1 MEGKQGKPPRHQEH
15 QGAVSKEVERVAT
28 VIVDCAIRVHREL
41 GPGLLESAYQRCL
54 EYELRAAGLTVHC
67 EVPMPIAY
75 RDLLID
81 AGYRIDMIVHDC
93 VIVENKAVAQTAPV
107 HTAQLLTHLKLSRYR
122 LGFLLNW
129 NVTLMKHGI
138 KRLVL

>member
-1 MEGKQGKPPRHQEH
+1 MERKQVEPRRHQDH
-15 QGAVSKEVERVAT
+15 QGACSKEVERVAT

-54 EYELRAAGLTVHC
+54 EYELRAAGLSVKC
-67 EVPMPIAY
+67 EVPMPIKY
-75 RDLLID
+75 RDVLID
-81 AGYRIDMIVHDC
+81 VGYRIDMLVEDC
-93 VIVENKAVAQTAPV
+93 VIVENKAVARQAPI
-107 HTAQLLTHLKLSRYR
+107 HTAQLLTHLKLSGHR

-129 NVTLMKHGI
+129 NVPLMKHGI